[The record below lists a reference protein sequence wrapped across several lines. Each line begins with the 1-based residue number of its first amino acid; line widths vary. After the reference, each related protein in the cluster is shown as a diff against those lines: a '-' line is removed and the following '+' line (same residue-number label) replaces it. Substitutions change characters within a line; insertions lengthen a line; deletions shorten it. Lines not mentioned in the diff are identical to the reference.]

1 MNSYLLCGHKEESI
15 DHLSL
20 SQDKDFMAV
29 DAFFVQHILGDVF
42 HNDMTLF
49 SKKKKKI
56 KGVENCS
63 LIHFLNN
70 LEGEESKIF

>member
-1 MNSYLLCGHKEESI
+1 MNSQLLCGYKEESI

-49 SKKKKKI
+49 SKKKKKL
-56 KGVENCS
+56 KAWRTAP
-63 LIHFLNN
+63 LY
-70 LEGEESKIF
+70 IF